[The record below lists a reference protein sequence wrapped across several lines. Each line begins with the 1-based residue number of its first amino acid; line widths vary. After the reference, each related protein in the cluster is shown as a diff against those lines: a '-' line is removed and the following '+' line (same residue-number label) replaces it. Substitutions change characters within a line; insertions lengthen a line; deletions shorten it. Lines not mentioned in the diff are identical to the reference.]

1 MAFSCSKKENTS
13 RFLASADNSDLGIGN
28 SRYQPCPMITAVSIK
43 HRLQTRGKM
52 VIPKKTCFLEETS
65 RVSWDGGHVSHE
77 RLVIIVVATDVSN
90 FTSPDSFGV
99 YILF

>member
-1 MAFSCSKKENTS
+1 MLSSWHLAAAKKENTS
-13 RFLASADNSDLGIGN
+13 HFLASADNSDLGIGN
-28 SRYQPCPMITAVSIK
+28 SRYQHCPMITAVSIK

-65 RVSWDGGHVSHE
+65 RVSW
-77 RLVIIVVATDVSN
+77 VATDVSN

-99 YILF
+99 DILF

>member
-1 MAFSCSKKENTS
+1 
-13 RFLASADNSDLGIGN
+13 
-28 SRYQPCPMITAVSIK
+28 
-43 HRLQTRGKM
+43 M

-99 YILF
+99 DILF